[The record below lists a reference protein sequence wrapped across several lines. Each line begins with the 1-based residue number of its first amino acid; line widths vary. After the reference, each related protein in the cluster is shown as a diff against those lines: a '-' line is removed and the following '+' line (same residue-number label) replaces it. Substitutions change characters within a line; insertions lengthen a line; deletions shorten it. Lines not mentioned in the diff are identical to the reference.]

1 MNYKISKRKTKHNLE
16 VTNAIF
22 WLVEVL
28 LTASLARKS
37 LFSNLVGENTVTW
50 VLLAPAILC
59 SAYQG
64 SCFSFIIFNI
74 VSRGDRLEKP
84 ANIKVENNGAVGYV
98 GSSLAVHNPLFFG
111 HKL

>member
-1 MNYKISKRKTKHNLE
+1 MPFIGLYRFCWLLHWHENRSK
-16 VTNAIF
+16 
-22 WLVEVL
+22 
-28 LTASLARKS
+28 
-37 LFSNLVGENTVTW
+37 SNLVGENTVTW

-84 ANIKVENNGAVGYV
+84 ANIEVENNGAVGYV
-98 GSSLAVHNPLFFG
+98 GSSLTVHNPLFFG
-111 HKL
+111 HKLWLSKLMQCFY